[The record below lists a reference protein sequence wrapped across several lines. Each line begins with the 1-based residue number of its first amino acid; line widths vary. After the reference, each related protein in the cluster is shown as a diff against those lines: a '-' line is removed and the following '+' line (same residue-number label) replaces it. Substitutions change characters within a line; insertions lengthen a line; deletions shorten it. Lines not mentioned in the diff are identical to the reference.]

1 MNLVFSTKNET
12 KKPTRLFIPD
22 PPPDL
27 SNVIPYYYV
36 DTIPEYRPR
45 EVILR
50 PNSSVSFSDNI
61 KYSMFSRAKPSG
73 ACSGCGKKKP
83 ENPFK

>member
-1 MNLVFSTKNET
+1 MKLVFSTKNDIKT
-12 KKPTRLFIPD
+12 QSRLFNPAPTTEISNT
-22 PPPDL
+22 PPTYYAENT
-27 SNVIPYYYV
+27 SN
-36 DTIPEYRPR
+36 YRPR

-50 PNSSVSFSDNI
+50 PNSSTMFSQSIQYD
-61 KYSMFSRAKPSG
+61 MFSRAKPSG